1 MIGGGAWGHEEERE
15 REEAREWGE
24 RGRCLGSLGEER
36 EREEAREWGERGR
49 RDWGQRGNEWVCGV
63 QLFTG
68 ADLESAFAT
77 CIGYKP
83 KDLLSFILEYI
94 KDKMVEPL
102 LECFI
107 FLLLN
112 RYDIKL
118 NNAILAEDKH
128 VPMYEQMASK
138 YSVKYITGW
147 ATQNAIRVAQWMLQT
162 PGATRF
168 MGCIGKDKFGEE
180 MKRAST
186 AAGVNAS

>member
-1 MIGGGAWGHEEERE
+1 MCTECRM
-15 REEAREWGE
+15 
-24 RGRCLGSLGEER
+24 
-36 EREEAREWGERGR
+36 
-49 RDWGQRGNEWVCGV
+49 
-63 QLFTG
+63 FTG

-77 CIGYKP
+77 CIGYKAE
-83 KDLLSFILEYI
+83 DLLSFILEYI

-102 LECFI
+102 LEWFI

-138 YSVKYITGW
+138 YSVKYITEG

-168 MGCIGKDKFGEE
+168 MGCIRKDNEE

-186 AAGVNAS
+186 AAGVNAHYREDETAANGTCVVCVVGGER

>member
-1 MIGGGAWGHEEERE
+1 MGFYLSPLIGADCPALYGRE
-15 REEAREWGE
+15 STRM
-24 RGRCLGSLGEER
+24 
-36 EREEAREWGERGR
+36 
-49 RDWGQRGNEWVCGV
+49 
-63 QLFTG
+63 FTG
-68 ADLESAFAT
+68 ADLEYAFAS
-77 CIGYKP
+77 CIGYKAE
-83 KDLLSFILEYI
+83 DLLSFILEYI

-102 LECFI
+102 LEDCLIYTFASHKLKLLGKVVIDVWFI

-138 YSVKYITGW
+138 YSVKYITGG

-168 MGCIGKDKFGEE
+168 MGCIGKDNEE

-186 AAGVNAS
+186 AAGINVS